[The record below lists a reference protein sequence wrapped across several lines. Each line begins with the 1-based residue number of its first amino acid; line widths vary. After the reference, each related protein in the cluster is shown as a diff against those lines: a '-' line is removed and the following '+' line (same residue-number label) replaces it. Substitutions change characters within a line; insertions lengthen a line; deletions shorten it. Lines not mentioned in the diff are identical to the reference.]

1 MTVREYIETRKQTMT
16 LHELTCLLKVMRS
29 EFCMSGFA
37 GYDGNDLNRE
47 YSGKFDDVSNDPYIE
62 NIAVCEKVIEMLE
75 NLSEYI
81 EKCGDANSSK
91 VKHSLSLRN

>member
-1 MTVREYIETRKQTMT
+1 MTVREYIESRKERMT
-16 LHELTCLLKVMRS
+16 LYELMCLLQVIRS

-37 GYDGNDLNRE
+37 GYDGNDLNKE
-47 YSGKFDDVSNDPYIE
+47 YSGKFSDVANDPYIE

-75 NLSEYI
+75 NLSDYI

-91 VKHSLSLRN
+91 VKQSLSLRN